1 MTETAVFLVDVLGSD
16 ISIVNAAR
24 VSYKSSSHATEFN
37 ADTDAKLLFYLARNK
52 HMSPFRHAA
61 ITIYCLA
68 PEFVARQVS
77 FARCA
82 KSYIF

>member
-24 VSYKSSSHATEFN
+24 VSYKSSHATEFN
-37 ADTDAKLLFYLARNK
+37 ADSDAKLLFYLARNK

-61 ITIYCLA
+61 ITIHCRA

-82 KSYIF
+82 KSYIY